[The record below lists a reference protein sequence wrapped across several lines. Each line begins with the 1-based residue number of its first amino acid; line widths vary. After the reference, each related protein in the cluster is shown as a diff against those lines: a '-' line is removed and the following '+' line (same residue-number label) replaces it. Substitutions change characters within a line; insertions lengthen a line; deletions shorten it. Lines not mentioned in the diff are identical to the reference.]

1 MHCLIGIKI
10 EDTKSDLR
18 KQWEALRVVE
28 RDAEEK
34 VIELRNDARIQTE
47 VWVGKSMFFNFIFLN
62 LKKSKYRNEEGDCPT
77 QTPTILTLFLFLT
90 CLQTL
95 NK

>member
-1 MHCLIGIKI
+1 MYCLIGIKI

-47 VWVGKSMFFNFIFLN
+47 V
-62 LKKSKYRNEEGDCPT
+62 
-77 QTPTILTLFLFLT
+77 
-90 CLQTL
+90 
-95 NK
+95 